1 MKFRKF
7 IAAALALSLSAAVMP
22 ANLTSPANTAYAA
35 DTEKTESAEAIAMRN
50 AIADVKKR
58 VNIPSDFDEFD
69 YDTNTRYDTTY
80 YRFIWTRTNDEG
92 GTDEEITV
100 EYFNGF
106 INGYEYYN
114 CDRNYRKPA
123 FSKLTPEEQT
133 AYAKK
138 HFYRLN
144 PDIKGNVVFRR
155 SSPDYSLK
163 GSNAEYSILREENGI
178 SLGKNSGYIIIDKDT
193 GDLVEF
199 SLDWWNDAV
208 IPDAEGRLSVEE
220 VSDIYASRKPLEAEY
235 KLFRK
240 YEYDKETDREVSVL
254 YTLPV
259 YTPSVNGENEID
271 AFTGE
276 YTSMYDDRER
286 LSYTSAY
293 TWGRTGGDA
302 FAAGEGLAGDGD
314 SIEEPLSD
322 AEKKAV
328 EQENE
333 YISYEEALKI
343 IKDDEFIVFNDE
355 LVLVY
360 NRIKHFT
367 DENGEKVTERELYFK
382 YTTDDKTCDNIYLD
396 VYMDAYTGRITY
408 FSKDYEYG
416 EKSKN
421 KNKTPLE
428 EKSAVRLAERAAEHF
443 IGEKA
448 AEYRY
453 NGSLA
458 NISSYE
464 NRPTSGYVE
473 FIRYANGLPAPF
485 DDMDIEVDSR
495 GEVLY
500 FENTYHNIEF
510 PEAKLVSE
518 ETAYRK
524 LFSKMKPSLYYTG
537 FTDLQLNSHVYLIYS
552 FDPMYYINALTGE
565 RITSGGKPYYTD
577 EEETAPKKEQQ
588 LYTDITGHRY
598 EKEITELFRYNVRI
612 ASGEKLNPDGAI
624 TIKEFGRL
632 FSQAYGESINLD
644 DIYPY
649 IRHVDPDTGEVT
661 YEENPML
668 YEKLTLGELAKIY
681 LYNYDVNYYYAA
693 ALEGIYAP
701 PYKNVPQSDPNCGYI
716 AIAKATGLIR
726 DGEEFAYDKCI
737 SRGQCLKLMYDY
749 ISGDERKPV
758 YKIIRI

>member
-1 MKFRKF
+1 MKFWKF
-7 IAAALALSLSAAVMP
+7 IAAALALSLSAAV
-22 ANLTSPANTAYAA
+22 LPANTAYAA
-35 DTEKTESAEAIAMRN
+35 DTEKTESAETIAMRN

-58 VNIPSDFDEFD
+58 VNIGDGFDEFD
-69 YDTNTRYDTTY
+69 YDTSTRYDTTY
-80 YRFIWTRTNDEG
+80 YRFIWSKTVVEDGKEG
-92 GTDEEITV
+92 TGEEITV
-100 EYFNGF
+100 EYYNGF
-106 INGYEYYN
+106 ISGYEYYN
-114 CDRNYRKPA
+114 RDRNYRKPA

-155 SSPDYSLK
+155 SSSDYSLK
-163 GSNAEYSILREENGI
+163 TNTARYNIIREENGI
-178 SLGKNSGYIIIDKDT
+178 SLGKNSGFIIIDKDT

-199 SLDWWNDAV
+199 GLDWWNDAV
-208 IPDAEGRLSVEE
+208 IPDARGRLSVEE

-240 YEYDKETDREVSVL
+240 YEYDKETDSEVSVL
-254 YTLPV
+254 YTIPV
-259 YTPSVNGENEID
+259 YTPSVSGENEID

-276 YTSMYDDRER
+276 YTSMYDDKER

-293 TWGRTGGDA
+293 TWGRTDSDDA
-302 FAAGEGLAGDGD
+302 IYAGEGTAGDGD
-314 SIEEPLSD
+314 SIEESLSD

-333 YISYEEALKI
+333 YLSYEEALKI
-343 IKDDEFIVFNDE
+343 IKEDEFIVFNDE

-360 NRIKHFT
+360 NRIEHST
-367 DENGEKVTERELYFK
+367 NENGEKVTERALYFK
-382 YTTDDKTCDNIYLD
+382 YTTDDETRDNIYLD
-396 VYMDAYTGRITY
+396 VYIDAYTGRIIY
-408 FSKDYEYG
+408 FSKDYKYG

-421 KNKTPLE
+421 KNTKPLE

-458 NISSYE
+458 DISSDK
-464 NRPTSGYVE
+464 NRRTEGCVE

-485 DDMDIEVDSR
+485 DDMEIEVDSR
-495 GEVLY
+495 GEVLS
-500 FENTYHNIEF
+500 FRNTYHNIEF

-518 ETAYRK
+518 KTAYRK

-537 FTDLQLNSHVYLIYS
+537 FTDLQLNSHVYLTYK

-565 RITSGGKPYYTD
+565 RITSGGKPYYS
-577 EEETAPKKEQQ
+577 EEKETEPEKEQV
-588 LYTDITGHRY
+588 LYTDIKGHRY

-612 ASGEKLNPDGAI
+612 SSGESLNPDGAI

-632 FSQAYGESINLD
+632 CSQAYGESIYLD
-644 DIYPY
+644 YIYPD

-681 LYNYDVNYYYAA
+681 VYNYEKDYYKAA
-693 ALEGIYAP
+693 GLEGIYAS
-701 PYKNVPQSDPNCGYI
+701 PYKNVPRSDPNCGYI

-726 DGEEFAYDKCI
+726 DGEEFAYDRSI

-749 ISGDERKPV
+749 ISGDEYKPV